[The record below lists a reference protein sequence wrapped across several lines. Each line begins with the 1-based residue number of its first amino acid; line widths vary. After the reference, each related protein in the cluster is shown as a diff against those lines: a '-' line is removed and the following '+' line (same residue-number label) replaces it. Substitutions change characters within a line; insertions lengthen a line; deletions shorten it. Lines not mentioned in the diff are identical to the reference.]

1 MDVTAAALG
10 DLYVTAKDAKSSL
23 TLGNVTDT
31 FEFDVTIHN
40 LSNQEKSVRYETTL
54 QTDQVQDGKFTL
66 HPRLLE
72 TIDGKETIT
81 VPANGQR
88 TIHVTVDASKYK
100 EELSKQMP
108 NGYFLEGFVL
118 VKDASN
124 QKHLVSLPYV
134 GFHGE
139 YQSQSTNTQAATSR
153 FTTTRTRPIIQMK
166 RSQKRQSVIQ
176 TITLPL

>member
-124 QKHLVSLPYV
+124 QKHLVSLPLCW
-134 GFHGE
+134 
-139 YQSQSTNTQAATSR
+139 
-153 FTTTRTRPIIQMK
+153 
-166 RSQKRQSVIQ
+166 
-176 TITLPL
+176 LPWRVPKSAGH